1 MLDIIRFKM
10 SLKGQIYKKQWT
22 PGNYI
27 QKRYNTNIH
36 FPENNAQTLH
46 LPFKVEGIDFI
57 VTTD

>member
-1 MLDIIRFKM
+1 M